1 MKITPKT
8 VRAYSN
14 EANPERC
21 IIRLYKLYLSK
32 LHNDLPPDA
41 FYFKPK
47 EITSPSDPVWFTRQ
61 VLGVNTLAKIVSTI
75 CTNGGLAGHRT
86 NHSLRA
92 TAATRMYDLEFD
104 EQLVCETTGHRSH
117 CVRSYKRTS
126 SELKRK
132 ASRAVQGIKRK
143 YQRASQSSQAGAS
156 AKSGKQRAAPC
167 ATVSMPPQ
175 VFNMY
180 FQFGTD

>member
-1 MKITPKT
+1 MKPTQKGALFVSTNYICPSFIMTY
-8 VRAYSN
+8 RLMHSISN
-14 EANPERC
+14 PR
-21 IIRLYKLYLSK
+21 KLPAL
-32 LHNDLPPDA
+32 A
-41 FYFKPK
+41 
-47 EITSPSDPVWFTRQ
+47 SDPVWFTRQ

-75 CTNGGLAGHRT
+75 CTNGGLTGHRT